1 MRSGIQ
7 PVPLVAGR
15 YATSGMISPTGPPL
29 VDPTT
34 GNVSPIGFRF
44 LHSMFQRIN
53 NLEQALINAGIPIP
67 TVGE

>member
-15 YATSGMISPTGPPL
+15 YAVSNMVSPAGPPF

-34 GNVSPIGFRF
+34 GIITPVSSRF
-44 LHSMFQRIN
+44 LQNLFSRIN
-53 NLEQALINAGIPIP
+53 ALEQALINAGIPIP
-67 TVGE
+67 S